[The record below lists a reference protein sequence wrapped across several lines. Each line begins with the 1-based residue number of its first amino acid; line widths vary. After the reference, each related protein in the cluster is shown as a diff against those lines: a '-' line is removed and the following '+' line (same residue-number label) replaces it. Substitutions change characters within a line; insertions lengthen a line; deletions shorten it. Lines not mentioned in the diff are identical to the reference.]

1 MALNRMKIDL
11 ANIESEGQL
20 HCALA
25 RELGFPDFYGEN
37 WDAFWDSI
45 TGLVELPNE
54 IYFVGTENLQRVL
67 PKAFDQLKKCFQELN
82 DEYPEIM
89 CKVTWA

>member
-1 MALNRMKIDL
+1 MNIDL

-20 HCALA
+20 YCVLA

-54 IYFVGTENLQRVL
+54 IDFVGTKDLQRIL
-67 PKAFDQLKKCFQELN
+67 PKAFDQLKKCFQELS
-82 DEYPEIM
+82 DEYPEIV
-89 CKVTWA
+89 CTVTWA